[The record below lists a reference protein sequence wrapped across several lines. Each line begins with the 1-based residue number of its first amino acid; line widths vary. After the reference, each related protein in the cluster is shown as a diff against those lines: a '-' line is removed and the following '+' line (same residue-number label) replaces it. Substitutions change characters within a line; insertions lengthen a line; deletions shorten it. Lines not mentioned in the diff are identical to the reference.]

1 MKIPITSHSLVHS
14 GSVVLVRESR
24 SHQKTG
30 RLYVDSAAEGEGTI
44 STIAKMFPIMADVD
58 DQHRDFGSAFDSDG
72 NTSKRER
79 REFFLAAQW
88 LEQWSVRRFEMLKLV
103 ELPLKK
109 QTKVCSLLLSMP
121 VYC

>member
-1 MKIPITSHSLVHS
+1 MLSQWLILWWIPFSFSVTAVASVMKIPITSHSLVHS

-44 STIAKMFPIMADVD
+44 STIAKTFRIMAGVA
-58 DQHRDFGSAFDSDG
+58 DQDRDFGSAFDSDG

-79 REFFLAAQW
+79 REFFLAAQ
-88 LEQWSVRRFEMLKLV
+88 
-103 ELPLKK
+103 
-109 QTKVCSLLLSMP
+109 
-121 VYC
+121 